1 MVCAQVGKESP
12 DMRQNERMKFIRE
25 GGDVRT
31 VDLLKGE
38 LTVRTGGQLK
48 GKQTPFVCQQTI
60 FIALRQKTPP
70 GREALGDW
78 LRCGLF
84 T

>member
-1 MVCAQVGKESP
+1 
-12 DMRQNERMKFIRE
+12 MRQNERMKFIRE

-48 GKQTPFVCQQTI
+48 GKQTPFVC
-60 FIALRQKTPP
+60 
-70 GREALGDW
+70 
-78 LRCGLF
+78 
-84 T
+84 